1 MKDAIITILKGL
13 WTGGTMSVPGV
24 SGGSM
29 AMILGVY
36 DRLISAVSNIFKD
49 FKKSFLFLLE
59 FGGGGIIGFLT
70 ILRGITWLMEQP
82 SIVIPLHFFFL
93 GAVAGGIPIILKSA
107 KIKRFT
113 AGCVGFPL
121 IGILCVVLIA
131 MLPSNLFSATS
142 TDQLLRFILIQ
153 LFGGFI
159 LAFAFVLP
167 GISTSLMLNMLGLYD
182 KLGVDIDKI
191 IHEHQFMTVFEYI
204 PLGVGVIVGTFLIAK
219 ILDKAMAKHP
229 QGTYLIVFGFLL
241 GSLPDLLRELDF
253 STATA
258 ATWIF
263 SILATAIGFAALYMV
278 SRLEIQRIEAAE
290 KAKPET
296 ASGSDSEK
304 KEKSEENPSAPV
316 KEKSRKNR

>member
-36 DRLISAVSNIFKD
+36 DRLIASVSNIFKD

-59 FGGGGIIGFLT
+59 FGGGGVIGFVT
-70 ILRGITWLMEQP
+70 ILRGIQWLMEQR
-82 SIVIPLHFFFL
+82 SVVIPLHFFFL

-107 KIKRFT
+107 RVKKFT
-113 AGCVGFPL
+113 PGCIVFPVVG
-121 IGILCVVLIA
+121 IVCVVLIA
-131 MLPSNLFSATS
+131 MLPANLFSATS
-142 TDQLLRFILIQ
+142 TEQLLRFVLIQ
-153 LFGGFI
+153 LLGGFI

-167 GISTSLMLNMLGLYD
+167 GISTSLMLKMLGLYD
-182 KLGVDIDKI
+182 KLGVDIDRILKG
-191 IHEHQFMTVFEYI
+191 HELRVVLEYI
-204 PLGVGVIVGTFLIAK
+204 PIAVGVIVGTFLIAK
-219 ILDKAMAKHP
+219 ILDTAMEKHP

-241 GSLPDLLRELDF
+241 GSLPDLLRGLDF

-263 SILATAIGFAALYMV
+263 SILAAAVGFVALYYV
-278 SRLEIQRIEAAE
+278 SRLEMKRIEAADA
-290 KAKPET
+290 AKQT
-296 ASGSDSEK
+296 SDDGKTGEVS
-304 KEKSEENPSAPV
+304 
-316 KEKSRKNR
+316 